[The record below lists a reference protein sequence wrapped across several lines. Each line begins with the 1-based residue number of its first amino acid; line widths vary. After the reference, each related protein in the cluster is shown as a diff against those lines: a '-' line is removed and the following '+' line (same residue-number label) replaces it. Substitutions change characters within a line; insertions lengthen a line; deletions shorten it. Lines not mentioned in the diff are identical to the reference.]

1 MRVSS
6 FLVLF
11 TPQPWK
17 GANVRP
23 ISYTS
28 RAFEEQKST
37 ALNEIR
43 ETRGALSGAGRR
55 FGIAASRF
63 NSRIGD
69 LLVAGAV
76 DCLRRHGVEPGDVHL
91 VWVPGAWEIPP
102 ALEELAVAGKVD
114 GLVAIGVV
122 IRGET
127 PHFDYICAQASRGIA
142 AVAERHRIPVGFGL
156 LTCDSS
162 EQAAERAG
170 GKAGNK
176 GWEAAL
182 AALEMAD
189 LFARLRKS
197 ARAAEAS

>member
-1 MRVSS
+1 
-6 FLVLF
+6 
-11 TPQPWK
+11 
-17 GANVRP
+17 
-23 ISYTS
+23 
-28 RAFEEQKST
+28 
-37 ALNEIR
+37 LNEIQD
-43 ETRGALSGAGRR
+43 TRGEMTGAGRR
-55 FGIAASRF
+55 FGIVASRF

-76 DCLRRHGVEPGDVHL
+76 DCLRRHGVAAGDIHL
-91 VWVPGAWEIPP
+91 VSVPGAWEIPQ
-102 ALEELAVAGKVD
+102 ALEELAAGGGDGRGKVD

-127 PHFDYICAQASRGIA
+127 PHFDYLCAQATRGIA
-142 AVAERHRIPVGFGL
+142 GVAERHRVPVGYGL
-156 LTCDSS
+156 LTCDTS

-189 LFARLRKS
+189 LFTRLRK
-197 ARAAEAS
+197 

>member
-1 MRVSS
+1 M
-6 FLVLF
+6 
-11 TPQPWK
+11 
-17 GANVRP
+17 
-23 ISYTS
+23 
-28 RAFEEQKST
+28 
-37 ALNEIR
+37 NEIR
-43 ETRGALSGAGRR
+43 ETRGEMTGAGRR
-55 FGIAASRF
+55 FGIVASRF
-63 NSRIGD
+63 NSRLGD

-76 DCLRRHGVEPGDVHL
+76 DCLRRHGVAAADIHL
-91 VWVPGAWEIPP
+91 VSVPGAWEIPQ
-102 ALEELAVAGKVD
+102 ALEELATAGGVD

-127 PHFDYICAQASRGIA
+127 PHFDYLCAQASRGIA
-142 AVAERHRIPVGFGL
+142 GVAERHRVPVGFGL

-189 LFARLRKS
+189 LFARLRTS
-197 ARAAEAS
+197 

>member
-1 MRVSS
+1 M
-6 FLVLF
+6 
-11 TPQPWK
+11 P
-17 GANVRP
+17 
-23 ISYTS
+23 
-28 RAFEEQKST
+28 

-55 FGIAASRF
+55 FAVVASRF

-76 DCLRRHGVEPGDVHL
+76 DCLRRHGVAPEDIHL
-91 VWVPGAWEIPP
+91 VSVPGAWEIPQ
-102 ALEELAVAGKVD
+102 ALEELAAAGSGREKYD
-114 GLVAIGVV
+114 GLVALGVV

-127 PHFDYICAQASRGIA
+127 PHFDYICSQCSRGVA
-142 AVAERHRIPVGFGL
+142 GVAERHRVPVGFGV
-156 LTCDSS
+156 LTCDTS

-176 GWEAAL
+176 GWEAAQ

-189 LFARLRKS
+189 LFSRLRNPNS
-197 ARAAEAS
+197 

>member
-1 MRVSS
+1 MSGQS
-6 FLVLF
+6 
-11 TPQPWK
+11 
-17 GANVRP
+17 P
-23 ISYTS
+23 ILPALS
-28 RAFEEQKST
+28 RANQGSIT
-37 ALNEIR
+37 VSEIR

-55 FGIAASRF
+55 FGIVASRF

-91 VWVPGAWEIPP
+91 VSVPGAWEIPQ
-102 ALEELAVAGKVD
+102 ALEELAVVGKVD

-142 AVAERHRIPVGFGL
+142 AVAERHRVPVGFGL
-156 LTCDSS
+156 LTCDTS
-162 EQAAERAG
+162 EQAQERAG

-182 AALEMAD
+182 VALEMAD
-189 LFARLRKS
+189 LFARLRG
-197 ARAAEAS
+197 